1 MLPTITEKTGM
12 HNRVHLFSIEMRS
25 HKLFLPGLAWNCDP
39 PNLNLLHS
47 LR

>member
-25 HKLFLPGLAWNCDP
+25 HKLFFAWAD
-39 PNLNLLHS
+39 LELLS
-47 LR
+47 S